1 MKRAGISPRAL
12 RIWPHALHIRACTA
26 GEPGRQIRGARR
38 LRAHTQSARARYRNR
53 ARLIAQESASG
64 GVMRG
69 GRSSGNVWWRGWI
82 APEAAPKRS
91 VSAPVSRRTAGGSH
105 QESLFTGG
113 DNTGTSGDGRPSLQL
128 GPEQGSFR
136 REESCDASPST
147 APAAASASRRDT
159 ENRNDPPLADV
170 TPCSQPARA
179 SDGAVVST
187 ARGRRY
193 ATASLH
199 CIRLA
204 ERETI

>member
-1 MKRAGISPRAL
+1 MTRAGISPRAL
-12 RIWPHALHIRACTA
+12 RIWPHALHIRACA
-26 GEPGRQIRGARR
+26 PGEPGKQIRGARR
-38 LRAHTQSARARYRNR
+38 LWAHTQSARARDRNA

-82 APEAAPKRS
+82 APGAAPRRS
-91 VSAPVSRRTAGGSH
+91 VSARVSRRTAGGSH

-136 REESCDASPST
+136 REELCDASTSN
-147 APAAASASRRDT
+147 APAAASASRRDP
-159 ENRNDPPLADV
+159 EDRNDAPLADL

-179 SDGAVVST
+179 SDGAMVST

-193 ATASLH
+193 ATANLH
-199 CIRLA
+199 RVRPA